1 MQKRKH
7 NEFSYELPELFS
19 QLFPK
24 QHYLYINTLYAVMP

>member
-7 NEFSYELPELFS
+7 EFSYELPELFS

-24 QHYLYINTLYAVMP
+24 QHYLYLNALYAVMP